1 MCVSLG
7 YALKSRISSKEL
19 EAEAA
24 KRSAMS
30 FDSFIETLAASGLDP
45 PTTAVMAAGRRKP
58 ASIQHHGAAQLWV
71 LEEPN
76 TANF

>member
-24 KRSAMS
+24 KRSATS
-30 FDSFIETLAASGLDP
+30 FDSFIETLAAIGLDP
-45 PTTAVMAAGRRKP
+45 PAPAVMGEGKRQP

-71 LEEPN
+71 LKEPN